1 MKELAAVLRR
11 QLPFLRGFLRRPL
24 DGGAG
29 PARRLLGPAPAR
41 HLDPGRR
48 RHLRDAGAHGPGAD
62 YTKAT
67 DLPLGPRQARGAILA
82 SNRFRPGLSVLVEP
96 PSRLPPDEPRG
107 DQLTQRRCR
116 TEPRLRELLRQGL
129 QDL

>member
-1 MKELAAVLRR
+1 MKELAAILRR
-11 QLPFLRGFLRRPL
+11 QLPFLRGFLRGPL

-41 HLDPGRR
+41 HLEPGPR
-48 RHLRDAGAHGPGAD
+48 RHLRDAGTHGPGAD
-62 YTKAT
+62 HTKAT
-67 DLPLGPRQARGAILA
+67 DLPLGPRQARGAIFA

-107 DQLTQRRCR
+107 VQLTQCRCR
-116 TEPRLRELLRQGL
+116 SETRLCVLLL
-129 QDL
+129 